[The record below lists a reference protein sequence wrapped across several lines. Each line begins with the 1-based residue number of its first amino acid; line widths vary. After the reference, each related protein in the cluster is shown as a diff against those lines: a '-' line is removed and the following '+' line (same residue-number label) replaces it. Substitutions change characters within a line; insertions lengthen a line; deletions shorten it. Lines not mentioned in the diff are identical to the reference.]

1 MKDLFIP
8 PTPTPINDKENALDM
23 ERSGSVVRQIEPED
37 PYSDSHTYR
46 QAYQHQNPH
55 SSAMGPPSQRP
66 ANQRSEPSY
75 NSNPSRPLSRSDYP
89 VAPPSRQTSNTS
101 SVVSG
106 AASMVSGSENWET
119 YTDNSE
125 TEEADATE
133 AYYAKVKAQ
142 QRQHQYQYQQQQ
154 QQQQPQQGWKRPAP
168 GTPGLQLGAAKRMRD
183 QQTIVE
189 EGGSDAGWTD
199 DGELG
204 DTY

>member
-1 MKDLFIP
+1 
-8 PTPTPINDKENALDM
+8 
-23 ERSGSVVRQIEPED
+23 
-37 PYSDSHTYR
+37 
-46 QAYQHQNPH
+46 
-55 SSAMGPPSQRP
+55 
-66 ANQRSEPSY
+66 
-75 NSNPSRPLSRSDYP
+75 
-89 VAPPSRQTSNTS
+89 
-101 SVVSG
+101 
-106 AASMVSGSENWET
+106 MVSGSENWET

-125 TEEADATE
+125 TDEADATE

-142 QRQHQYQYQQQQ
+142 QRQY
-154 QQQQPQQGWKRPAP
+154 QQQPQQGWKRPAP